1 MKILTCLTEE
11 KIKKTASVLAD
22 TVRRGD
28 VFALF
33 GDLGMGKTVFSR
45 AFIQAIGNKDED
57 VPSPTFTLVQTYDV
71 LKADLQTTVWHFD
84 LYRIKNP
91 FEIYELGMEDAVND
105 ICLIEWPQ
113 NALDLLPK
121 NRLEIHF
128 ENGETATQRTLSF
141 IPKGTWE
148 QRELPL

>member
-1 MKILTCLTEE
+1 MKTLTCLTEE

-22 TVRRGD
+22 KARCGD

-45 AFIQAIGNKDED
+45 AFIQTIVHKDED

-71 LKADLQTTVWHFD
+71 SKNDLQTTVWHFD

-91 FEIYELGMEDAVND
+91 FEIYELGMEDAIND

-113 NALDLLPK
+113 NALNLLPK

-128 ENGETATQRTLSF
+128 ENGKTAKERTLTF
-141 IPKGTWE
+141 IPKGNWE